1 MSRTAI
7 QALDACT
14 PMSVRCIT
22 YYLFTCHG
30 AYVALFAKTFSNG
43 IVFFSVLY
51 KNTIYSSQFVSSALS
66 KKKYS
71 HDFYF
76 QGNTTMKLLSAIAT
90 LAVFTVAQAYQ
101 EGPNFG
107 MPKSCSSGTPIFQA
121 HYGSPSIYPMPFCP
135 QAESDYIYILYG
147 TLSEPLVQ
155 GTKLVISARVGGKL
169 VYSDTQDYCS
179 LLNVQP
185 QGCTVPANQLVNL
198 YTRVP
203 KKNMPIEVSDTSL
216 IIFFLSCVFP
226 NGSTLVAPI

>member
-1 MSRTAI
+1 
-7 QALDACT
+7 
-14 PMSVRCIT
+14 
-22 YYLFTCHG
+22 
-30 AYVALFAKTFSNG
+30 
-43 IVFFSVLY
+43 
-51 KNTIYSSQFVSSALS
+51 
-66 KKKYS
+66 
-71 HDFYF
+71 
-76 QGNTTMKLLSAIAT
+76 MKFLSAIAT
-90 LAVFTVAQAYQ
+90 LAVFTVAQAFQ

-169 VYSDTQDYCS
+169 VYSDTQDYCA

-185 QGCTVPANQLVNL
+185 QGCTVPANQLLNL

-203 KKNMPIEVSDTSL
+203 KKNMPIEVNDTSL
-216 IIFFLSCVFP
+216 IIFLLSCMFP